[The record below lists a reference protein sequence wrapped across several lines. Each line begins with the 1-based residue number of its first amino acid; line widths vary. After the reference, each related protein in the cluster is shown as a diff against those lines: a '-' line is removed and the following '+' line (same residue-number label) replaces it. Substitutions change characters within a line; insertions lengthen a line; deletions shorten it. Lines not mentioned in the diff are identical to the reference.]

1 MSKVILKIEGMHCN
15 NCCQRI
21 ANVLKKIDGVEDV
34 NVSLEKKEAVIE
46 TNKDISKELFKEK
59 IENLDFKVIDD

>member
-1 MSKVILKIEGMHCN
+1 MNEIVLKIEGMHCN

-21 ANVLKKIDGVEDV
+21 ANVLNKIDGVEEV
-34 NVSLEKKEAVIE
+34 NVSLEDKEAVVK
-46 TNKDISKELFKEK
+46 TSKDVSKELLKEK